1 MIGETEFMVRDECH
15 MAVCESMSMY
25 VCGMCVCVLLRFSS
39 GEHLDSPSL
48 CFSFI
53 LSFSSEGREKI

>member
-15 MAVCESMSMY
+15 MAVCESMSVY
-25 VCGMCVCVLLRFSS
+25 VCGMCVCVLLRLSS

-48 CFSFI
+48 FFFYFVISI
-53 LSFSSEGREKI
+53 